1 VTSGLTE
8 NTAGVLAEGAAAR
21 RYHHRNSEYSKM
33 TKTQTNMAVL
43 FADISDSTEL
53 FGAVGDSAAH
63 QIVQAWLEQVTA
75 LLPNFAGRLVKTMG
89 DEAMCVF
96 PDADQ
101 AVLAASAMQ
110 ANVTSNPPQGHAI
123 KLHMGLHFGEV
134 MFEDDDI
141 FGNTVNIA
149 AYLTAVALPQQI
161 AITHSTYTMLSA
173 PLKTVTRPVFR
184 TVLKG
189 QTIASTIYQVLWKN
203 ENPDL
208 THSFF
213 SIRQAPLLPS
223 DNGGLLLK
231 YMDQVIHLNHLRP
244 KICLGR
250 DIGCDIVIDD
260 RYASREHATIELD
273 GWSFY
278 LVDHS
283 INGTYI
289 TFDNRQ
295 EVSVMRRD
303 VLLDGGGKISLG
315 RAFQEDPKHVI
326 EFSYDWR
333 SLFRV

>member
-1 VTSGLTE
+1 
-8 NTAGVLAEGAAAR
+8 
-21 RYHHRNSEYSKM
+21 
-33 TKTQTNMAVL
+33 MAVL
-43 FADISDSTEL
+43 FADITDSTSL
-53 FGAVGDSAAH
+53 FSVFGDRVAR
-63 QIVQAWLEQVTA
+63 QIVQAWLDQVAA
-75 LLPNFAGRLVKTMG
+75 LLPSFAGHLVKTIG
-89 DEAMCVF
+89 DEVMCVF

-110 ANVTSNPPQGHAI
+110 ANVISCPPSGHAI

-134 MFEDDDI
+134 VLEHDDI

-161 AITHSTYTMLSA
+161 AITHSTYDMLSA

-189 QTIASTIYQVLWKN
+189 QTNPSTIYQVLWKN

-208 THSFF
+208 TDSFF
-213 SIRQAPLLPS
+213 SVRQAPLLPG
-223 DNGGLLLK
+223 DNGALLLK
-231 YMDQVIHLNHLRP
+231 YMDQVIHINHVRP
-244 KICLGR
+244 KISIGR
-250 DIGCDIVIDD
+250 DVSCDIVIDD

-278 LVDHS
+278 LVDRS

-289 TFDNRQ
+289 AFDDRQ